1 MSRPPKD
8 RPDVRLFTEIGIIS
22 QLVRTTLERALPE
35 GLSYAQFG
43 VLTHFAGRGGEES
56 PVQLAKAFQVTKGA
70 MTNTL
75 QRLEAQGLVSVVG
88 DADDGRRK
96 RVSITPAGLA
106 AHVMGLKAA
115 RPAMDALRARFSDS
129 EFEAVLPFLSAL
141 RQWLDEN
148 R

>member
-1 MSRPPKD
+1 MSRAP
-8 RPDVRLFTEIGIIS
+8 RARADVQVFTEIGVIG
-22 QLVRTTLERALPE
+22 QLTRNRLERALPE
-35 GLSYAQFG
+35 GLSQAQFG
-43 VLTHFAGRGGEES
+43 LLTHLAQHGGEPP

-75 QRLEAQGLVSVVG
+75 QRLEAQGFVSVVG

-115 RPAMDALRARFSDS
+115 RPAMDALRARFDDS
-129 EFEAVLPFLSAL
+129 EFEAVLPFLGAL

>member
-22 QLVRTTLERALPE
+22 QLVRTTLERALPD
-35 GLSYAQFG
+35 GLSYAQFS
-43 VLTHFAGRGGEES
+43 VLVHFARRGTEEN
-56 PVQLAKAFQVTKGA
+56 PAQLAKAFQVTKGA

-75 QRLEAQGLVSVVG
+75 QRLEAQGFVAIEG

-106 AHVMGLKAA
+106 AHDRGLAA
-115 RPAMDALRARFSDS
+115 SRPAMEALRSRFSDA
-129 EFEAVLPFLSAL
+129 EFEAALPFLSAL
-141 RQWLDEN
+141 RAWLDEH